1 MANREEMNKD
11 LNVSTTRRDT
21 LDTNVNRT
29 TTETNR
35 MAARTD
41 ETVNVP
47 VIEEEL
53 AVGKRTVETGG
64 VRVHS
69 NVTETPVNE
78 TVRLHE
84 EHVNVER
91 RPVDR
96 ELRADDM
103 TAFREGTIE
112 MREMAEEAVVEK
124 KARVVEEVRI
134 SKEATERTEQITDTV
149 RRTDV
154 QVEPIATGITTHAG
168 SFDSVA
174 DSFRTHYSSNF
185 NDSGYSFDDY
195 SHAYRYGYEMSGSD
209 NLRGREWSSLEGDVR
224 STWET
229 KNKGT
234 WDRFK
239 DAVKFGYEQGRR

>member
-1 MANREEMNKD
+1 MANRDEMNTDKD
-11 LNVSTTRRDT
+11 MSTTRRDA
-21 LDTNVNRT
+21 LDTKIDTR
-29 TTETNR
+29 TETTR
-35 MAARTD
+35 MTGRTD

-69 NVTETPVNE
+69 SVTETPVNE
-78 TVRLHE
+78 SVRLHE

-134 SKEATERTEQITDTV
+134 SKEASERTEQISDTV

-154 QVEPIATGITTHAG
+154 QVEPIATGITARAG
-168 SFDSVA
+168 SFDSIT
-174 DSFRTHYSSNF
+174 DSCRTHYTSNF
-185 NDSGYSFDDY
+185 KDSGYSFDDY

-239 DAVKFGYEQGRR
+239 DAVKYGYEQGRH